1 MRHGCE
7 YRMNIKLNIEKK
19 QIILNK
25 SEVVTLDKKR
35 FAKMGPDTVII
46 IPRTMTKYNII
57 NKDKLY
63 NIYLE
68 EVKDDK

>member
-1 MRHGCE
+1 
-7 YRMNIKLNIEKK
+7 MNIKLNIEKE

-25 SEVVTLDKKR
+25 SEVVTIDKKR

-46 IPRTMTKYNII
+46 IPRTMIKYHII

>member
-1 MRHGCE
+1 
-7 YRMNIKLNIEKK
+7 MNIKLNIEKE

-25 SEVVTLDKKR
+25 SEVVTIDKKR